1 MFYSARVTRVG
12 PSTYWDSHN
21 TWSADISIYPC
32 RMIVGFDVGGTNA
45 RALLIEPATGEI
57 VDRERESSAGTGPV
71 LLATLTGMIDR
82 LSERNNVTIDAV
94 GLGVAGLAHRSGVI
108 HYSPNLP
115 DVVEYPLGTNL
126 HESLGVPVVVMNDA
140 TAGTWAEAK
149 LGAGRGTDDF
159 LFVALGTGIGT
170 GFVCGGVLLQGANG
184 FAGEAGH
191 MVVEANG
198 PAHITGQKGPW
209 EYFASGSALGR
220 LGREAAAAGH
230 FDAAVQ
236 RAGSVDKIVGFDVV
250 ASLRDGDAQ
259 AAVILDEFCREVAL
273 GMANLVIVFDPT
285 RIVIG
290 GGVSEVG
297 EPLRAGV
304 ERWLHELLLGSDH
317 RPAVEVV
324 MAELGDE
331 AGALGA
337 ALMASEQI

>member
-1 MFYSARVTRVG
+1 
-12 PSTYWDSHN
+12 
-21 TWSADISIYPC
+21 
-32 RMIVGFDVGGTNA
+32 MIVGFDVGGTNA
-45 RALLIEPATGEI
+45 RGLLIDPVTGEI
-57 VDRERESSAGTGPV
+57 VDRERESSDGIGPV
-71 LLATLTGMIDR
+71 LLDTLTAMVGR
-82 LSERNNVTIDAV
+82 LAERNGVTIDAV

-115 DVVEYPLGTNL
+115 GLVEYPLGTEMQ
-126 HESLGVPVVVMNDA
+126 HALGVPVVVMNDA

-159 LFVALGTGIGT
+159 VFVALGTGIGT
-170 GFVCGGVLLQGANG
+170 GFVCGGSLLQGANG

-191 MVVEANG
+191 MVVDAFG
-198 PAHITGQKGPW
+198 PAHITGQQGPW

-220 LGREAAAAGH
+220 LGREAATAGR
-230 FDAAVQ
+230 FDAAAGL
-236 RAGSVDKIVGFDVV
+236 AGSVDNIVGFDVV
-250 ASLRDGDAQ
+250 AALRDGDTQ
-259 AAVILDEFCREVAL
+259 AAEIFDVFCREVAR
-273 GMANLVIVFDPT
+273 GVANLVIIFDPA
-285 RIVIG
+285 RVVIG
-290 GGVSEVG
+290 GGVSEAG

-317 RPAVEVV
+317 RPRVEVV